1 MEEWIVNTDAILVF
15 SLAFCQYSPYPH
27 HGWRVFIFEDSRM
40 RKNSIGQIFFDGPF
54 SQVLRGVGGGGRAR
68 VKFDESLQNFL

>member
-1 MEEWIVNTDAILVF
+1 MILWLAKHDKS
-15 SLAFCQYSPYPH
+15 SLLLY
-27 HGWRVFIFEDSRM
+27 RM

-54 SQVLRGVGGGGRAR
+54 SQVLRGVWGGGRAR

>member
-1 MEEWIVNTDAILVF
+1 MVLWLAIHDKR
-15 SLAFCQYSPYPH
+15 SLLLY
-27 HGWRVFIFEDSRM
+27 RM
-40 RKNSIGQIFFDGPF
+40 RKHSIGQIFFDGPF